1 MTLAHGTGAQQY
13 DELIVA
19 GVLLVVLALAVLHL
33 RWQARQREALLADTE
48 AARSAEAP

>member
-19 GVLLVVLALAVLHL
+19 GVLLVVLVLAVLHV
-33 RWQARQREALLADTE
+33 RWKAQRAALTADAE
-48 AARSAEAP
+48 AAPRSSAD